1 METIKLQLPLSA
13 EQLKNLKAGDALSL
27 SGVIY
32 TARDKA
38 HKALC
43 ELLAEGKELPI
54 ELENQALYYCGPCPA
69 KPGKPIGPAG
79 PTTSKRMDAY
89 TPTLLEAGVRLIIGK
104 GPRNDAV
111 KQSLMDNGAV
121 YLATLGGAAA
131 LIAESVKSAEL
142 IAFPEFGAEAIYK
155 LEVEDLFCIVAGDT
169 HGNDLYLTGPTAF
182 AH

>member
-43 ELLAEGKELPI
+43 EMLAAGEELPI
-54 ELENQALYYCGPCPA
+54 DLTNQALYYCGPCPA
-69 KPGKPIGPAG
+69 KPGKPSGPVG
-79 PTTSKRMDAY
+79 PTPSKRMDAY

-104 GPRNDAV
+104 GPRNEAV
-111 KQSLMDNGAV
+111 KNPCRITVRFIWPPLAV
-121 YLATLGGAAA
+121 
-131 LIAESVKSAEL
+131 
-142 IAFPEFGAEAIYK
+142 P
-155 LEVEDLFCIVAGDT
+155 
-169 HGNDLYLTGPTAF
+169 PP
-182 AH
+182 